1 MDFVKYALTT
11 EKAVAGIE
19 RNNSIVFIVDL
30 KSTKADIKAEV
41 ERKYET
47 KVASVNTLVT
57 AHGLKKAIVKFI
69 KAGQAADLA
78 SKLKII

>member
-19 RNNSIVFIVDL
+19 RNNSIVFIVDTNA
-30 KSTKADIKAEV
+30 TKADVKAEV
-41 ERKYET
+41 ERKYAT
-47 KVASVNTLVT
+47 KVAAVNTSIT
-57 AHGLKKAIVKFI
+57 AHGLKKAVVKFV